1 MYLKLFSRTDHSN
14 TEPVDKN
21 TRWLTKKSQTIPNL
35 NNSTTEQLWTIQN
48 VNMLGIWAPTMLWKW
63 FVSPCYD
70 CRFWPE
76 FFRLRW
82 GTWVH
87 PPVRPPSCW
96 RKRPS
101 GGGRQ
106 TNRDWKN
113 QVLSFGVRFSN
124 GSGQPFKNRTKM
136 SSFQTIV
143 RIFHLILDQFI
154 FLCNGIRWPLFLLFT
169 LQFTVLI
176 NHLCILDTTL
186 SNTGHTMELHV
197 MH

>member
-1 MYLKLFSRTDHSN
+1 MVQFLNGRDCYLVETDHSK

-21 TRWLTKKSQTIPNL
+21 TRWLTKKSQTIWNP
-35 NNSTTEQLWTIQN
+35 NNSPIEQLWSWSIRNAIT
-48 VNMLGIWAPTMLWKW
+48 LGIWAHYSILCLTKWKW

-154 FLCNGIRWPLFLLFT
+154 FLLIPVHSTSPLLSFIFSHSLVFP
-169 LQFTVLI
+169 
-176 NHLCILDTTL
+176 CIVEYKT
-186 SNTGHTMELHV
+186 
-197 MH
+197 